1 MTILTQPQQ
10 IENYRLATL
19 RTALRLEIR
28 GLRMTR
34 GRTSYAILKDMGYK
48 GSRQK
53 VLDDVTAD
61 VALILAGT

>member
-1 MTILTQPQQ
+1 MTILTQIQQ

-19 RTALRLEIR
+19 KTALRLEIR
-28 GLRMTR
+28 GLRMTS
-34 GRTSYAILKDMGYK
+34 GRTSYAILKDLGYK

-61 VALILAGT
+61 VESILAGT

>member
-1 MTILTQPQQ
+1 MTILTQIQQ

-28 GLRMTR
+28 GLRMTSR
-34 GRTSYAILKDMGYK
+34 RTSYAILKDLGYK

-53 VLDDVTAD
+53 VLDDVTTD
-61 VALILAGT
+61 VESILAGT